1 MGMAPVI
8 RVVERLLAPLR
19 RRVMLMIGR
28 GVVRL
33 VDDTRR
39 RQRVQLEAL
48 SGEILDDVERWQQYG
63 FTSHPPVGSEAVVLA
78 LGGMRQHAAAVVVED
93 APHRLSGRPE
103 GSVALYT
110 CQDNEWPSRHRI
122 YLGGGVD
129 REIRI
134 ESRQT
139 DRVSA
144 AIIMSSS
151 SPASIRAWVDEPGRR
166 PRETMLSLSSTSLAL
181 TRGRSRIEMSDSEIV
196 IRSPRVRYERA
207 T

>member
-33 VDDTRR
+33 VDDTHR
-39 RQRVQLEAL
+39 RQRVQVEAL

-78 LGGMRQHAAAVVVED
+78 LGGMRQHSAAVVVED
-93 APHRLSGRPE
+93 APRRLYSRNE
-103 GSVALYT
+103 GSVSLYT
-110 CQDNEWPSRHRI
+110 WRDRQEDSWHRI
-122 YLGGGVD
+122 YLGDSED
-129 REIRI
+129 REILI
-134 ESRQT
+134 ESRGR
-139 DRVSA
+139 DRTGAKIGMASA
-144 AIIMSSS
+144 
-151 SPASIRAWVDEPGRR
+151 SPAYIEAWVDEPGRR
-166 PRETMLSLSSTSLAL
+166 PREMTLLMTATSFVLA
-181 TRGRSRIEMSDSEIV
+181 RGRSRIEMSDSEIV